1 VLAVVGDDAVVLGD
15 AVHDRYQAAPDLN
28 RAAADRF
35 GAAPHTCVAVED
47 SPDDT
52 RSA

>member
-1 VLAVVGDDAVVLGD
+1 MLFMIDTRP
-15 AVHDRYQAAPDLN
+15 HPDLN
-28 RAAADRF
+28 RVAADRF
-35 GAAPHTCVAVED
+35 GAAPRTCVAVED